1 VVVAQGSQVQ
11 GSQVQGSQVALIT
24 GAAGGIGQ
32 AMARR
37 LKQHGYHVVVA
48 DLDGDAARRTAD
60 EVGGTAMAVD
70 VRDFD
75 ANHRMVADVLS
86 VFGRL
91 DLAALHAGVN
101 SGQRGAD
108 PLSFELY
115 RRSVAVNMDGVVFGI
130 DAVRPALA
138 VQGGAIV
145 VTASLACLAPEVS
158 NPVYTAAKS
167 AVLGY
172 VRAMAAPLAEQGI
185 TINAL
190 CPGFVDTA
198 MLGPGRSILVEQGF
212 PLIQPDDVAAALLAV
227 VDGEVTGQAWALV
240 AGQPP
245 TVYEFPPIPQTL
257 TPDGRPAPELRVTAA
272 PAQADAGQAQG
283 ESS

>member
-1 VVVAQGSQVQ
+1 VVVAQGT
-11 GSQVQGSQVALIT
+11 QVALIT
-24 GAAGGIGQ
+24 GAAGGIGE
-32 AMARR
+32 AIARQLSQR
-37 LKQHGYHVVVA
+37 GYHVVAA
-48 DLDGDAARRTAD
+48 DIDLAAAQRIAD
-60 EVGGTAMAVD
+60 DVDGTAMAVD
-70 VRDFD
+70 VGDFG
-75 ANHRMVADVLS
+75 ANHRLVADVLAAC
-86 VFGRL
+86 GRL
-91 DLAALHAGVN
+91 DVAALHAGVN
-101 SGQRGAD
+101 SGQRGAE
-108 PLSFELY
+108 PLSLELY
-115 RRSVAVNMDGVVFGI
+115 RRSVAVNMDGIVFGI

-172 VRAMAAPLAEQGI
+172 VRAMAAPLAPQGI

-198 MLGPGRSILVEQGF
+198 MLGQGRSILVEQGF
-212 PLIQPDDVAAALLAV
+212 PLIEPDHVAATLLTV
-227 VDGEVTGQAWALV
+227 VDGKSTGQAWAIV

-257 TPDGRPAPELRVTAA
+257 TPDGQPAPEIRIPA
-272 PAQADAGQAQG
+272 PTAQADADQSQS
-283 ESS
+283 EPS